1 MESMI
6 CNQWFRRKISFLE
19 KSFSLADAGTVVLGV
34 PMDSASSYRPG
45 ARFAPEEIRKVFECL
60 ENYSL
65 ELDADLLSAR
75 VHDLGDLVLPTAD
88 PQESLLRVEKVVAE
102 IVRKGK
108 KPLLIG
114 GDHSITY
121 APVCA
126 LFSNGYPDL
135 AVLHFDAHFDLRPRY
150 LGDEISHASV
160 IYRIVERGIKHIY
173 QFGIRS
179 ADAAEVA
186 MADRSTK
193 YFSRGILTALK
204 RAIRELGDRPVYV
217 TIDIDVVDPAYAP
230 GTGTPEPG
238 GITSTC
244 LLRALALIRDLNLVG
259 FDLVEVNP
267 AYDHGQIT
275 AILGA
280 KIIREAIL
288 ILGRGRNHADGQ
300 GQ

>member
-1 MESMI
+1 MI
-6 CNQWFRRKISFLE
+6 CNRWFRRKTSFLE
-19 KSFSLADAGTVVLGV
+19 KNFSWADAGTVILGV
-34 PMDSASSYRPG
+34 PMDSTSSYRPG
-45 ARFAPEEIRKVFECL
+45 ARFAPEEIRKVFDCL

-65 ELDADLLSAR
+65 ELDADFSSAR
-75 VHDLGDLVLPTAD
+75 VHDLGDLILPTAD
-88 PQESLLRVEKVVAE
+88 PQESLFRVEKVVTE
-102 IVRKGK
+102 IVKQGK

-150 LGDEISHASV
+150 LGEEISHASV
-160 IYRIVERGIKHIY
+160 IYRIVKRGIKHIY

-179 ADAAEVA
+179 ADAAEVDV
-186 MADRSTK
+186 ADRNTK
-193 YFSRGILTALK
+193 YFSRGILAALK
-204 RAIRELGDRPVYV
+204 RTIEELEDRPVYV
-217 TIDIDVVDPAYAP
+217 TVDIDVVDPAYAP

-244 LLRALALIRDLNLVG
+244 LLRALTLIRDLNLVG

-275 AILGA
+275 TILGA

-288 ILGRGRNHADGQ
+288 ILEGGRNHADGRMQ
-300 GQ
+300 